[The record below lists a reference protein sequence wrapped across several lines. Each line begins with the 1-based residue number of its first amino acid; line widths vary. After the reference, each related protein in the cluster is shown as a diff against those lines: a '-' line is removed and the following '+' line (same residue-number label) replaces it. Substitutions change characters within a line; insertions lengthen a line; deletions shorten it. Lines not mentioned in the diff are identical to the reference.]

1 MRSHKKVRKM
11 KMIKWVMLCLLLG
24 AASMGNAWADR
35 GHRGHRGHGAH
46 FGVVI
51 GPYWG
56 PSYYSPFP
64 YYYPPYYSYPYSYP
78 PVVIERQAPQ
88 VYIEQ
93 QAPAAPPAPPAPAA
107 AAPANYWYFCAAT
120 NAYYPYVKECRG
132 GWQRVLP
139 QPPGQP

>member
-1 MRSHKKVRKM
+1 M
-11 KMIKWVMLCLLLG
+11 KMIKLMILCLLLG
-24 AASMGNAWADR
+24 VAGMGNAWADR
-35 GHRGHRGHGAH
+35 GRHTQ

-64 YYYPPYYSYPYSYP
+64 HYYPPYYPYSYP
-78 PVVIERQAPQ
+78 PVVIERQAPP

-93 QAPAAPPAPPAPAA
+93 SPAPPAPAA
-107 AAPANYWYFCAAT
+107 VAPINYWYYCGAT
-120 NAYYPYVKECRG
+120 NSYYPYVRECRG
-132 GWQRVLP
+132 GWQKVLP